1 MTATIVHRPTRSTVP
16 LSAPGEKVV
25 AAPPPM
31 EDDRGGRTPLQFL
44 LPVVGA
50 MSSVVMMVV
59 LRNGQPL
66 FLVVAAL
73 VFVVAIVGGVGF
85 ALTSRGRAARQ
96 ARNRREQYL
105 DYLERL
111 RGELT
116 QESATARARAV
127 TLHPDPPALAGV
139 ARDPARVW
147 ERRRRDADY
156 LSARVGVGPV
166 PWFELR
172 VPPPE
177 SPVQPHDPLMSAE
190 VELVTEQ
197 FARVDGMPVPV
208 DLRSAGVVAVVG
220 DRSRTVPLVRAML
233 LQLAVAH
240 SPDDLSMAAAYGE
253 DRASEWAGLDL
264 LPHTQDPDVF
274 DGPVPARR
282 VAPDLGTLSR
292 VLGRTLGERL
302 QHARAARR
310 TGATV
315 VPAAR
320 LLVVADD
327 HGARAGTLAVPG
339 GDPRALGIAVVHL
352 VDDQL
357 DEPEDVD
364 VRIVLGE
371 AGATLTTAPGTA
383 AATETPFTPDL
394 VGGALFTA
402 TARVLAAL
410 RTAQV
415 LAPDEDDDR
424 TPAVHDLLGID
435 GPGALDPELLW
446 ASRGPED
453 FLRVPFGWD
462 DSGNPVEL
470 DLKESA
476 QLGMGPHGICVGAT
490 GSGKSEML
498 RTLLLSLALTHPPED
513 LAMILVDYKGGAAF
527 APLGPLPHLAGLI
540 DNLADDAQLTTR
552 ARSSIAGEVLR
563 RQRILKEAGSLSSI
577 TAYRRLRATERP
589 DLPPLPHLFLV
600 IDEFGELLTAEPEFI
615 DLFLQIGRIGRSIGV
630 HLLLSSQRVEGG
642 KLRGLDTYLSYR
654 LGLRTFSESE
664 SQVVLNTAD
673 AYHLPALPGYGYLK
687 VDTSVYTRF
696 RAGYVSGPAGRVEE
710 PAVNATDL
718 VLPVPTYNGLRGRGS
733 GSAVGVVPEDD
744 QGPSLVDE
752 VVRRLRTPQRAVR
765 PVWLSPLPDR
775 LGLGA
780 VVDQADRGGVGL
792 SAVIGLVDDP
802 ARQAQEPWRLDL
814 TRSGGHVAVIGAPQS
829 GRTTVLR
836 TLASSL
842 ALTATPRQVAVYGMD
857 LTGGGLARIEG
868 FPHVGGVAT
877 RAHRERLV
885 RLLEELT
892 GMLRQRETVFRERG
906 IDSIAQLRAWHAE
919 GRVPELPAAEVVLLV
934 DGYGQL
940 RSDFPELE
948 DPFVSVLQRAA
959 SFGIHLVLGLTRWSD
974 VRMAHQSLIGTR
986 IELRLNDPA
995 DSSVDR
1001 KLSATITPE
1010 TPGRALLDDKR
1021 FGQIALPVLD
1031 AVADDAVGVEL
1042 EELAARTAASWS
1054 GPAAAP
1060 IRLLPTVVDPSD
1072 LPDRFDEPEAVPI
1085 GLRQDTMEAALWEL
1099 TADEPHLL
1107 VLGDTRSGKSTLLR
1121 TLAIGLQDR
1130 FTADEVTIAVMDVR
1144 GQVPDVVGEDYL
1156 AAHARSPQ
1164 QARGLAASIAAE
1176 LEKRPTRDERTR
1188 SREPRIVLLVDDH
1201 DVIAAGGVDPLEPLL
1216 PFLPSARDLKLHVV
1230 LTRPVAGAG
1239 RAMFQQSLQGVRDT
1253 GASTLIMSGERSEG
1267 PLVGRVHAE
1276 RFPPGRGRLVRRGQ
1290 APFIVQ
1296 TALTRL
1302 PTEPGEDA

>member
-1 MTATIVHRPTRSTVP
+1 MTTTVVHRPTRSTVP
-16 LSAPGEKVV
+16 LTPPGEKVL
-25 AAPPPM
+25 AAPPPL

-73 VFVVAIVGGVGF
+73 VFVVAIIGGVGF

-116 QESATARARAV
+116 AESAIARDRAV
-127 TLHPDPPALAGV
+127 ILHPDPPALAGV

-156 LSARVGVGPV
+156 LAARVGVGPV
-166 PWFELR
+166 PWFVLR

-177 SPVQPHDPLMSAE
+177 SPVQPHDPMMSAE
-190 VELVTEQ
+190 VDLVTEQ
-197 FARVDGMPVPV
+197 FALVEAMPVPV
-208 DLRSAGVVAVVG
+208 DLRAAGVVAVVG
-220 DRSRTVPLVRAML
+220 DRSRTVPLVRALL

-240 SPDDLSMAAAYGE
+240 SPDDLSMAAAYPE
-253 DRASEWAGLDL
+253 ERATDWAGLDL
-264 LPHTQDPDVF
+264 LPHVQDPDVF

-282 VAPDLGTLSR
+282 VAPDLPTLSR

-310 TGATV
+310 TGAV
-315 VPAAR
+315 SAPAAR
-320 LLVVADD
+320 LVVVTDD
-327 HGARAGTLAVPG
+327 HGGRAQALAVPG
-339 GDPRALGIAVVHL
+339 ADPRALGICTVHL
-352 VDDQL
+352 VDAQL

-364 VRIVLGE
+364 IRIVLDQD
-371 AGATLTTAPGTA
+371 GATLTTAPGTA
-383 AATETPFTPDL
+383 AATETRFTPDL
-394 VGGALFTA
+394 VGAALFTA
-402 TARVLAAL
+402 TTRVLAAL

-424 TPAVHDLLGID
+424 TPAVHDMLGIGG
-435 GPGALDPELLW
+435 GPQQGGLDPAQLW
-446 ASRGPED
+446 ASREPED

-462 DSGNPVEL
+462 DAGTPVEL

-527 APLGPLPHLAGLI
+527 APLAPLPHLAGLI

-563 RQRILKEAGSLSSI
+563 RQRILKDAGSLPSI

-589 DLPPLPHLFLV
+589 ELPPLPHLFLV

-664 SQVVLNTAD
+664 SQVVLNTVD

-696 RAGYVSGPAGRVEE
+696 RAGYVSGPAGRVED
-710 PAVNATDL
+710 PGTDPTDL
-718 VLPVPTYNGLRGRGS
+718 VLPVPTYHGLRGRSGGS
-733 GSAVGVVPEDD
+733 TTALPDED
-744 QGPSLVDE
+744 GPSLVDE
-752 VVRRLRTPQRAVR
+752 VVRRLRAPDRAVR

-775 LGLGA
+775 VGLGA
-780 VVDQADRGGVGL
+780 VVDQADRGGAGL

-814 TRSGGHVAVIGAPQS
+814 TRAGGHVAVIGAPQS

-857 LTGGGLARIEG
+857 LTGGGLTRIEG

-877 RAHRERLV
+877 RAHRERLI

-892 GMLRQRETVFRERG
+892 GMLRQREQVFRDRG
-906 IDSIAQLRAWHAE
+906 IDSVAQLRTWHAE
-919 GRVPELPAAEVVLLV
+919 GRLPELPAAEVVLLV

-940 RSDFPELE
+940 RTDFPELE

-1021 FGQIALPVLD
+1021 FGQVALPVLD
-1031 AVADDAVGVEL
+1031 AVADDVIGVEL
-1042 EELAARTAASWS
+1042 EELAARTAAAWS

-1060 IRLLPTVVDPSD
+1060 IRLLPTTVDPAD
-1072 LPDRFDEPEAVPI
+1072 LPDRFDEPESIPL
-1085 GLRQDTMEAALWEL
+1085 GLRQDTMDAALWEL

-1121 TLAIGLQDR
+1121 TLAVGLQDR

-1144 GQVPDVVGEDYL
+1144 GQVPEVIGEDYL

-1176 LEKRPTRDERTR
+1176 LDKRPTRDDRTR
-1188 SREPRIVLLVDDH
+1188 AREPRIVLLVDDH

-1216 PFLPSARDLKLHVV
+1216 PYLPSARDLKLHVV

-1239 RAMFQQSLQGVRDT
+1239 RALFGQSLQIVRDT

-1276 RFPPGRGRLVRRGQ
+1276 RFPAGRGRLVRRGQ
-1290 APFIVQ
+1290 SPVIVQ
-1296 TALTRL
+1296 TALTL
-1302 PTEPGEDA
+1302 TGAEGER

>member
-1296 TALTRL
+1296 TALTPL